1 VTPPV
6 FLRKLELMII
16 RRLRNKLYLTKQATR
31 GFTRVLRD
39 KSKFQQSAS
48 ISDHKADFPFGK
60 NSFQYN
66 DFHDEGGVASGHYFH
81 QDLFVARRI
90 FENQP
95 IRHIDV
101 GSRIDGFVAHVAT
114 FRTIEVLDT
123 RAVSSDVPGIS
134 FRQADL
140 MNLPAEY
147 VNCTDSLSCLHT
159 LEHIGLGRYGD
170 KIDFDGWSLALQ
182 NLWKML
188 EAGGILYLSVP
199 TGKVQRVEFNAHR
212 VFSVEYLSPILM
224 EKFKVNDISFVD
236 DSGSLHQNLSMSSDL
251 LLRSFDSSYGLS
263 IWTLEKR

>member
-1 VTPPV
+1 MTPPV

-16 RRLRNKLYLTKQATR
+16 RRLRNKLYFIKQATR

-48 ISDHKADFPFGK
+48 ISDYKADFPFGK

-66 DFHDEGGVASGHYFH
+66 DFDDEGGVASGHYFH

-188 EAGGILYLSVP
+188 EPGGILYLSVP

-212 VFSVEYLSPILM
+212 VFSVEYLLPILM
-224 EKFKVNDISFVD
+224 GKFKVNDISFVD

>member
-1 VTPPV
+1 
-6 FLRKLELMII
+6 MII

-31 GFTRVLRD
+31 GYTRVLRD
-39 KSKFQQSAS
+39 KSKFRQSAS

-66 DFHDEGGVASGHYFH
+66 DFDDEGGVASGHYFH